1 MRNQIKSL
9 SSVRDA
15 GAKDYSLDYSNAALR
30 GMFFVGQAGPP
41 TWVLKANL
49 ARIHSEP
56 VPASAAM
63 PRARDAYGTQSYFFL
78 EALAFLWRSL
88 ISRRAASRAAARTSV
103 FSVRFLVM
111 ACCGKE
117 TGKGQHAGRVG
128 LCVGGV
134 VCFLSP
140 SRCHC
145 DACVQTRVCKPRGM
159 DESSARTGTGRTSR
173 EAPTRERLPVLMVR
187 FFLRATTMLVSCWDD
202 GGGAREVSDR
212 SAGRKP

>member
-41 TWVLKANL
+41 AWVLKANL

-78 EALAFLWRSL
+78 AALAFLWRSL

-128 LCVGGV
+128 LYVGGV

-140 SRCHC
+140 RCHV
-145 DACVQTRVCKPRGM
+145 AVTRVCKRGFVNPAGWMKVRLGRARDVPRGRRRR
-159 DESSARTGTGRTSR
+159 ESA
-173 EAPTRERLPVLMVR
+173 
-187 FFLRATTMLVSCWDD
+187 C
-202 GGGAREVSDR
+202 R
-212 SAGRKP
+212 S

>member
-63 PRARDAYGTQSYFFL
+63 PRARDAHGTQSYFFL
-78 EALAFLWRSL
+78 AALAFLWRSL

-128 LCVGGV
+128 LYVGGV

-140 SRCHC
+140 RCHC

-159 DESSARTGTGRTSR
+159 KVRLGRARDVPRGRRRRESA
-173 EAPTRERLPVLMVR
+173 
-187 FFLRATTMLVSCWDD
+187 C
-202 GGGAREVSDR
+202 R
-212 SAGRKP
+212 S

>member
-15 GAKDYSLDYSNAALR
+15 GAKDYSNAALR

-117 TGKGQHAGRVG
+117 TGKGQHIGRVG
-128 LCVGGV
+128 LYVGGV

-140 SRCHC
+140 RCLSLG
-145 DACVQTRVCKPRGM
+145 TRVCKRGFVNPAGM

-202 GGGAREVSDR
+202 GGVAR
-212 SAGRKP
+212 

>member
-63 PRARDAYGTQSYFFL
+63 PRARDAHGTQSYFFL

-128 LCVGGV
+128 LYVGGV

-140 SRCHC
+140 RCHC
-145 DACVQTRVCKPRGM
+145 DACVRTWVCKPRGM
-159 DESSARTGTGRTSR
+159 DESSARTGAGRTSR
-173 EAPTRERLPVLMVR
+173 EAPTRERLPVLIVR

-212 SAGRKP
+212 TAGRKP

>member
-1 MRNQIKSL
+1 MRNKSNR
-9 SSVRDA
+9 SRRFETRA
-15 GAKDYSLDYSNAALR
+15 RRTIRRTIRTRRFG
-30 GMFFVGQAGPP
+30 GTFFVGQAGPP

-128 LCVGGV
+128 LYVGGSSV
-134 VCFLSP
+134 FCLLAVTG
-140 SRCHC
+140 
-145 DACVQTRVCKPRGM
+145 TRVCKRGFVNPAGWMKVRLGRGRDVPRGRRRR
-159 DESSARTGTGRTSR
+159 ESA
-173 EAPTRERLPVLMVR
+173 
-187 FFLRATTMLVSCWDD
+187 C
-202 GGGAREVSDR
+202 R
-212 SAGRKP
+212 S

>member
-1 MRNQIKSL
+1 
-9 SSVRDA
+9 
-15 GAKDYSLDYSNAALR
+15 
-30 GMFFVGQAGPP
+30 MFFVGQAGPP

-63 PRARDAYGTQSYFFL
+63 PRARDAHGTQSYFFL
-78 EALAFLWRSL
+78 AALAFLWRSL

-128 LCVGGV
+128 LYVGGV
-134 VCFLSP
+134 VCFLS
-140 SRCHC
+140 SRC
-145 DACVQTRVCKPRGM
+145 DACVQTGVCKPRGM
-159 DESSARTGTGRTSR
+159 DESSARTGAGRTSR

>member
-128 LCVGGV
+128 LYVGGV

-140 SRCHC
+140 RCHW